1 MIKNGVKQIITKI
14 HIILLYQYSLLIF
27 LSFLIFLHIFIF
39 RNISILTDFE
49 NEVNKSVK
57 DYFENVLE
65 GVTNAEADILKNSNS
80 EVLNSKASLK
90 YVLAYFSEKYSA
102 KKKL

>member
-1 MIKNGVKQIITKI
+1 MIVVKIKIVVKQIITVI
-14 HIILLYQYSLLIF
+14 RITIISIFRVCISIISLKLF
-27 LSFLIFLHIFIF
+27 FSIF

-57 DYFENVLE
+57 DYFENILE
-65 GVTNAEADILKNSNS
+65 GVTNAEADILKNFNF

-90 YVLAYFSEKYSA
+90 YVLTFQK
-102 KKKL
+102 